1 MKDPAIK
8 LFGKTIPLPPK
19 HHLSNLTTATT
30 TTTTRVAVDHEQ
42 QLSSISSS
50 LAEKNRNRVGDSQE
64 NGKKPSESELTETR
78 PEDELEDPKTPCG
91 NPETPSVEKEPS
103 SPEPSKNEEQSETSA
118 SEEKTMKKPDK
129 ILPCPR
135 CNSTDTKFCYYN
147 NYNVNQ
153 PRHFCKNCQ
162 RYWTAGGTIRN
173 VPVGSGRR
181 KNKSSSAL
189 NYRQI
194 VVSEC
199 LEAARGNSMNGIY
212 RPANGTVLSF
222 TSDPSICESMAS
234 AWSLAEKK
242 KISVSCGGK
251 KNEDDHRSRFSVSDS
266 PGKGEYCSLQESV
279 MANFQTLPPQVPCFP
294 GPPWPFP
301 MVPPAFSPSG
311 FPITFYPTPAY
322 WGCTPPGS
330 WGCTLPNPAVFPI
343 PRSPTLGKHSRDG
356 NVHKPSKSD
365 SEEPCKENN
374 SERGVWV
381 PKTLRIDDPNEAAR
395 SSIWSTL
402 GINNEKNDFINGG
415 SLFKAF
421 QSKGDEKKHVDETSL
436 ALQANPAALA
446 RSSNF
451 QERV

>member
-8 LFGKTIPLPPK
+8 LFGKTIPLLPK
-19 HHLSNLTTATT
+19 HHLSNLTTAT

-42 QLSSISSS
+42 QLSSN
-50 LAEKNRNRVGDSQE
+50 LFFTCREE
-64 NGKKPSESELTETR
+64 LELTETR
-78 PEDELEDPKTPCG
+78 PEDELKDPKTPCG

-189 NYRQI
+189 HYRQI

-199 LEAARGNSMNGIY
+199 LEAACGNSMNGIY

-222 TSDPSICESMAS
+222 ASDPSICESMPS
-234 AWSLAEKK
+234 AWNLAEKK
-242 KISVSCGGK
+242 KILFPVVERK
-251 KNEDDHRSRFSVSDS
+251 MRMTTK
-266 PGKGEYCSLQESV
+266 
-279 MANFQTLPPQVPCFP
+279 AVPCFP

-356 NVHKPSKSD
+356 NAHKPSKSD

-381 PKTLRIDDPNEAAR
+381 PKTLRMDDPNEAAR

-421 QSKGDEKKHVDETSL
+421 QSKGDEKKHIDETSF